1 MNLRE
6 HAKGI
11 VNARYA
17 GGRTEGEVVNLKAP
31 KAEAEAIRRWARE
44 RRMST
49 SYAVGIAI
57 RALTE
62 SAERHG

>member
-11 VNARYA
+11 VNARYS

-31 KAEAEAIRRWARE
+31 NAF
-44 RRMST
+44 
-49 SYAVGIAI
+49 G
-57 RALTE
+57 
-62 SAERHG
+62 RH

>member
-11 VNARYA
+11 VNARYS
-17 GGRTEGEVVNLKAP
+17 GGRTEGDVVNLKAP
-31 KAEAEAIRRWARE
+31 KAEAEAIRKFARE
-44 RRMST
+44 HRMST

-57 RALTE
+57 RMLTE
-62 SAERHG
+62 GAERNG